1 MLLLAAFSGP
11 AQAEKRVA
19 LVMGNSD
26 YEFVGRLPNPAN
38 DASDIAAL
46 LKGLGFEVTS
56 GLDLDYNQMR
66 LALRD
71 FSDEAQGAD
80 VALVY
85 YAGHGMEVDN
95 TNYLIPVNAELKSD
109 RDIDFE
115 AIRLDAVV
123 GAVESSAGLK
133 IVLVDA
139 CRNNP
144 FLADMSRSSA
154 TRSIG
159 RGLARI
165 EAGGVLVG
173 YAARG
178 GTVSQDGD
186 GRNSPYAQ
194 ALLRFLPEPG
204 LEVGKMFRKVRDS
217 VLAVTGGTQEPF
229 TYGSLP
235 GEDLYLVAPVVAA
248 AALSAPL
255 TSAEA
260 GIVADYA
267 SLEGTQSLK
276 DWDAFLDKYRG
287 YPDNRLVQLATL
299 KRDALRKD
307 EDQRTRAANR
317 PLWLDLDTRKAD
329 ATRDLSLDDRKLVQ
343 EALNYAGFDVGT
355 IDGEFG
361 PRTIAAVSAARLKY
375 GLSPGA
381 QIDARLIRALPDV
394 KVMAALKSEKA
405 KKYKADE
412 LPDGAEPRL
421 RQAIEPL
428 GPYALKF
435 DYRKGHLYVAVLFTR
450 GEWDLS
456 RRIAQKAGGH
466 LVTISDAD
474 ENDFLV
480 RFYSSEPGFLQKDP
494 AGNTHG
500 PSIGWYQLPNS
511 REPSGGWG
519 WVTGEPVTYTNWS
532 AGNPDN
538 YRGAQAFGGFFMKGD
553 GRKSPATVKYWD
565 DTGGFG
571 STGYILEVE

>member
-1 MLLLAAFSGP
+1 MLLVASGS

-194 ALLRFLPEPG
+194 ALLRYLKEPG
-204 LEVGKMFRKVRDS
+204 LEVGKMFRKVRDN
-217 VLAVTGGTQEPF
+217 VLSATDGAQEPF

-235 GEDLYLVAPVVAA
+235 GEDLYLVAPITA
-248 AALSAPL
+248 SATVPAPF
-255 TSAEA
+255 TSVDAQ
-260 GIVADYA
+260 IVNDYA
-267 SLEGTQSLK
+267 GLEGKESLK
-276 DWDAFLDKYRG
+276 DWQAFLDKYGG
-287 YPDNRLVQLATL
+287 YADNGLVQLATA
-299 KRDALRKD
+299 KRDALRKA
-307 EDQRTRAANR
+307 EDDRTRAASR
-317 PLWLDLDTRKAD
+317 PLWLDIDPKKQDNTA
-329 ATRDLSLDDRKLVQ
+329 SLDGGERKLVQ

-355 IDGEFG
+355 PDGEFG
-361 PRTIAAVSAARLKY
+361 PKTLSAISAARLKY
-375 GLSPGA
+375 GLFPGT

-394 KVMAALKSEKA
+394 KVMAALKSETA
-405 KKYKADE
+405 KKYDAAS
-412 LPDGAEPRL
+412 LPEGTEPRL
-421 RQAIEPL
+421 RQAIAAV
-428 GPYALKF
+428 GATGMMF
-435 DYRKGHLYVAVLFTR
+435 DYYRGHLYVGVLVYR
-450 GEWDLS
+450 GASWDLGGQTA
-456 RRIAQKAGGH
+456 RRAGGH
-466 LVTISDAD
+466 LATISDAE
-474 ENDFLV
+474 ENKFVVDF
-480 RFYSSEPGFLQKDP
+480 FSSETGFLSKDP
-494 AGNTHG
+494 MGNLHG
-500 PSIGWYQLPNS
+500 PFIGLYQLPNS
-511 REPSGGWG
+511 REPKGGWG
-519 WVTGEPVTYTNWS
+519 WVTGEPLTYTNWS
-532 AGNPDN
+532 SGNPDD
-538 YRGAQAFGGFFMKGD
+538 YSGRQAYGGFFAIGKKGKAN
-553 GRKSPATVKYWD
+553 GPLAYWD
-565 DTGGFG
+565 DTGGG
-571 STGYILEVE
+571 SGTGYILEID